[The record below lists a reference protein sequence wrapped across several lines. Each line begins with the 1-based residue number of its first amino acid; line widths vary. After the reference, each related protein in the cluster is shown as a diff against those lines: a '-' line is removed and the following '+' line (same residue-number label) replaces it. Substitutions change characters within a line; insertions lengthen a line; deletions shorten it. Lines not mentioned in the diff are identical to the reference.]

1 MGIAVF
7 KIKLD
12 NYIFNRARIYK
23 TISIILLVIYDC
35 SGRSS
40 VKANLSKVN
49 IIVINEIKLIS
60 L

>member
-23 TISIILLVIYDC
+23 TKSIILLAIYDC

-40 VKANLSKVN
+40 VKANLSKV
-49 IIVINEIKLIS
+49 
-60 L
+60 